1 MTTTTTTTTTQ
12 LKQISRAAIPAAL
25 AKAEKYRLLNEP
37 EQAESI
43 CRDVLAVDAK
53 NQPALVA
60 LVLALTD
67 QFRASSNT
75 AVREAETALAGVD
88 GAYERVYYAGIIR
101 ERWAKALLV
110 AGDPGHQAYEWL
122 RDAMRL
128 YEEADPLEPPGSDDA
143 VLRWNSCARVI
154 ERERLHAEPE
164 HGAVSGIDAGDA
176 APRR

>member
-1 MTTTTTTTTTQ
+1 VTTQ

-25 AKAEKYRLLNEP
+25 TKAEKYRLLNEP

-43 CRDVLAVDAK
+43 CRDVLAVDAN
-53 NQPALVA
+53 NQTALVS

-67 QFRASSNT
+67 QFRAASNT
-75 AVREAETALAGVD
+75 AVREAETALAGVES
-88 GAYERVYYAGIIR
+88 AYEKVYYAGIIR

-122 RDAMRL
+122 HEAMRL
-128 YEEADPLEPPGSDDA
+128 YEQADPLEPAGSDDA

-154 ERERLHAEPE
+154 EREKLHAEPE
-164 HGAVSGIDAGDA
+164 HAGLDAGDD
-176 APRR
+176 APHR